1 MPSTHTNHQDSLVS
15 AHWLAKRIHE
25 PGIRVIDCTTYMV
38 AQPVGPSK
46 ILSGK
51 PDHKKAHIHG
61 AVHIDMVD
69 DLSDPN
75 GQYPYTAIDTM
86 QFNHLLARLGIEP
99 TDHVVLYGQSGIS
112 TITRAWFIFYLH
124 GQSVSIL
131 DGGLANWVASGY
143 ETTDEQTTDEL
154 NTNLR
159 NTTTQTTSPKNK
171 NATSTAQEASRQR
184 EPEVNRIVNREVVQQ
199 ASQNR
204 DTQLI
209 NALSAAQFAGA
220 GGAHYGRPGR
230 IPNSLNL
237 PAKDM
242 IDPAT
247 GCFWDI
253 ETLAQKVKAAGI
265 SLEAPAIHYC
275 GGGIAATTSAFV
287 MHLLGARHWSVYDD
301 SLLDWSN
308 QAHCPMVRD

>member
-1 MPSTHTNHQDSLVS
+1 MPITHTNHQDSLVS
-15 AHWLAKRIHE
+15 ARWLAEHIHE
-25 PGIRVIDCTTYMV
+25 PGIRVIDCTTYMA

-51 PDHKKAHIHG
+51 PDYDKAHIPG

-69 DLSDPN
+69 DLSDPD
-75 GQYPYTAIDTM
+75 GQYPYTAIDTI

-131 DGGLANWVASGY
+131 DGGLANWVASGH
-143 ETTDEQTTDEL
+143 ETTNEQTTDEL

-159 NTTTQTTSPKNK
+159 NTTTQTI
-171 NATSTAQEASRQR
+171 SRQR
-184 EPEVNRIVNREVVQQ
+184 DPGVNRIVNREVVQQ
-199 ASQNR
+199 AVKQTLHQTPQNQ

-209 NALSAAQFAGA
+209 NALSAAQFAGT

-247 GCFWDI
+247 DCFWDL
-253 ETLAQKVKAAGI
+253 ETLAQKVKTAGI

-308 QAHCPMVRD
+308 QAHCPMVCD

>member
-1 MPSTHTNHQDSLVS
+1 MPINNTNHQDSLVS
-15 AHWLAKRIHE
+15 AHWMAEHIHE
-25 PGIRVIDCTTYMV
+25 PGIRIIDCTTYMV

-51 PDHKKAHIHG
+51 PDYNRAHIPG

-69 DLSDPN
+69 DLSDPD
-75 GQYPYTAIDTM
+75 GQYPYTAIDNTR
-86 QFNHLLARLGIEP
+86 FNHLLARLGIEP

-112 TITRAWFIFYLH
+112 TITRSWFIFYLH

-143 ETTDEQTTDEL
+143 ETTDEQTAEEPT
-154 NTNLR
+154 NNLR
-159 NTTTQTTSPKNK
+159 NTTTQTTS
-171 NATSTAQEASRQR
+171 RQR
-184 EPEVNRIVNREVVQQ
+184 ELGVSRIVNREVVQR
-199 ASQNR
+199 ASQNQA
-204 DTQLI
+204 TQII
-209 NALSAAQFAGA
+209 NALSAVQFAGT

-247 GCFWDI
+247 GCFWDL

-265 SLEAPAIHYC
+265 SLDVPAIHYC
-275 GGGIAATTSAFV
+275 GGGIAATTSAFI
-287 MHLLGARHWSVYDD
+287 MHLLGASHWSVYDD

-308 QAHCPMVRD
+308 RANYPMVRD

>member
-1 MPSTHTNHQDSLVS
+1 MPITHTNHQDSLVS
-15 AHWLAKRIHE
+15 ARWLAEHIHE
-25 PGIRVIDCTTYMV
+25 SGIRVIDCTTHMV

-51 PDHKKAHIHG
+51 PDYDRAHIPG

-69 DLSDPN
+69 DLSDPD
-75 GQYPYTAIDTM
+75 GQYPYTAIDTT

-124 GQSVSIL
+124 GQSVAIL
-131 DGGLANWVASGY
+131 DGGLANWMASGY
-143 ETTDEQTTDEL
+143 ETTNEQTTDEL
-154 NTNLR
+154 NTDLR
-159 NTTTQTTSPKNK
+159 NTNAQTT
-171 NATSTAQEASRQR
+171 SRQR
-184 EPEVNRIVNREVVQQ
+184 EPGVNRIVNRDVVQQ
-199 ASQNR
+199 AVKQTPQNQ

-209 NALSAAQFAGA
+209 NALSAAQFAGT

-230 IPNSLNL
+230 IPTSLNL

-247 GCFWDI
+247 GCFWPV
-253 ETLAQKVKAAGI
+253 ETLAQKVQAAGI

-308 QAHCPMVRD
+308 QANCPMVCD

>member
-15 AHWLAKRIHE
+15 EHWLAEHIHE
-25 PGIRVIDCTTYMV
+25 PGIRIIDCTTYMV

-51 PDHKKAHIHG
+51 PDYNRAHIPG

-69 DLSDPN
+69 DLSDPD
-75 GQYPYTAIDTM
+75 GQYPYTAIDNTR
-86 QFNHLLARLGIEP
+86 FNHLLARLGIEP

-112 TITRAWFIFYLH
+112 TITRSWFIFYLY

-143 ETTDEQTTDEL
+143 ETTEEQTAEEPT
-154 NTNLR
+154 NNLR
-159 NTTTQTTSPKNK
+159 NTTTQTTS
-171 NATSTAQEASRQR
+171 RQR
-184 EPEVNRIVNREVVQQ
+184 ELGVSRIVNREVVQQ
-199 ASQNR
+199 AVKQTPQNQ

-209 NALSAAQFAGA
+209 NALSAVQFAGT

-247 GCFWDI
+247 GCFWDL

-265 SLEAPAIHYC
+265 SLDVPAIHYC
-275 GGGIAATTSAFV
+275 GGGIAATTSAFI
-287 MHLLGARHWSVYDD
+287 MHLLGASHWSVYDD

-308 QAHCPMVRD
+308 RANCPMVRD

>member
-1 MPSTHTNHQDSLVS
+1 MPITQTNHQDSLVS
-15 AHWLAKRIHE
+15 AHWLAEHIHE
-25 PGIRVIDCTTYMV
+25 PGIRVIDCTTHMV

-46 ILSGK
+46 IFSGK
-51 PDHKKAHIHG
+51 PDYNKAHIPG

-75 GQYPYTAIDTM
+75 GQYPYTAIDTI
-86 QFNHLLARLGIEP
+86 QFNHLMLRLGIDS

-131 DGGLANWVASGY
+131 DGGLTNWVASGY
-143 ETTDEQTTDEL
+143 KTTDQQTTDEL
-154 NTNLR
+154 TANLQNTN
-159 NTTTQTTSPKNK
+159 TQTTSRHCELGV
-171 NATSTAQEASRQR
+171 S
-184 EPEVNRIVNREVVQQ
+184 RIVNREVVQQ
-199 ASQNR
+199 AVQQTLHQTPQNH

-209 NALSAAQFAGA
+209 NALSKAQFAGT

-247 GCFWDI
+247 GCFWGL

-265 SLEAPAIHYC
+265 SPEAPTIHYC

-287 MHLLGARHWSVYDD
+287 MHLLGASHWSVYDD

-308 QAHCPMVRD
+308 QAHCPMVCD